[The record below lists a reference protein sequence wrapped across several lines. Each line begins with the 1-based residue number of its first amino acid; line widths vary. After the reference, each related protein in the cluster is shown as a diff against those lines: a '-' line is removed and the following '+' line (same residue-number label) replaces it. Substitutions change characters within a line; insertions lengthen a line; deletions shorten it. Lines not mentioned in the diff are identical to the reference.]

1 MKTRDTWATWEA
13 EMKIRRQQIIEQAG
27 CPMIR
32 FTVDSTMYLLPY
44 SRLLQAECHVREDY
58 CQIRAI
64 WTELTVTMKGYHL
77 DSLMQLLAEHRL
89 QSVTLRSGIEEE
101 RQENRPY
108 LERICFS
115 DMEAPTTCVN
125 LR

>member
-13 EMKIRRQQIIEQAG
+13 ELKIQRQRIIEQAG

-32 FTVDSTMYLLPY
+32 FTVDSSVYLLPY
-44 SRLLQAECHVREDY
+44 SRLLHVQSRVQENHY
-58 CQIRAI
+58 QIRAI
-64 WTELTVTMKGYHL
+64 WPGLIVTVEGYYL

-89 QSVTLRSGIEEE
+89 QSATLRSGIEEE

-108 LERICFS
+108 LERISFS
-115 DMEAPTTCVN
+115 DMEALTTCVN